1 MAYWDAHT
9 CKVCVAGEGV
19 KMVFKILYII
29 KLHITR
35 STVKMPEF
43 SLINNTK

>member
-1 MAYWDAHT
+1 MAYWDAHAR
-9 CKVCVAGEGV
+9 KVRVAGEGV
-19 KMVFKILYII
+19 KMVFNILYII
-29 KLHITR
+29 KLHITC